1 MSVIRVK
8 LVNVELCFFL
18 IVEHNLAKIG
28 KFCFQ
33 LIANDKNPNKKMV
46 IFKQGAEAKLTISD
60 FNGQPCLIKERFVK
74 NYRHPDLDS
83 HLTKER
89 MRAESKAVSR
99 CLAAGVNA
107 PQIFHMDLNDRKIY
121 MKYYEKSITAKAYI
135 NDIVPKLNDAEE
147 REKRIPK
154 LATEIGTCVGK
165 MHANNIIHGDLTTSN
180 ILLDPSDAD
189 DGSFREYSLIM
200 IDFGL
205 SSYSQSSEQKGVDL
219 YVLERAL
226 LSTHSGVPNLFDNIL
241 EAYKIANSKSSAE
254 TIVKFEEVR
263 ARGRKRTMVG

>member
-1 MSVIRVK
+1 
-8 LVNVELCFFL
+8 
-18 IVEHNLAKIG
+18 
-28 KFCFQ
+28 
-33 LIANDKNPNKKMV
+33 MV
-46 IFKQGAEAKLTISD
+46 VFKQGAEARLTIGE
-60 FNGQPCLIKERFVK
+60 FNGQQCLIKERFVK
-74 NYRHPDLDS
+74 NYRHPELDT

-99 CLAAGVNA
+99 CVAAGVNA

-135 NDIVPKLNDAEE
+135 NDIVPNLNDAEE
-147 REKRIPK
+147 RENRIQK

-189 DGSFREYSLIM
+189 DGSFREYFLIM

-226 LSTHSGVPNLFDNIL
+226 LSTHSGVPNLFNNIL
-241 EAYKIANSKSSAE
+241 EAYKLANSKSSAE